1 VQAKEYLS
9 ATSLRR
15 ILTLQNELMKSA
27 QKMPLDRAN
36 ISAPAPPGNPQT
48 GNNPSRNAGQRALLS
63 ANFAAPL
70 QNGTRAAGSLGR
82 NILSA
87 GDKLR
92 DLIIPESLASVV
104 TGAMWS
110 TGLDRVGMVWGGGE
124 KGAGD
129 DAGRRAEKAREELD
143 DLLAGACPL
152 CENVVAGLDKPFVKE
167 GEDDVSWQ
175 V

>member
-1 VQAKEYLS
+1 
-9 ATSLRR
+9 
-15 ILTLQNELMKSA
+15 MKSA
-27 QKMPLDRAN
+27 QKLPLDRAN